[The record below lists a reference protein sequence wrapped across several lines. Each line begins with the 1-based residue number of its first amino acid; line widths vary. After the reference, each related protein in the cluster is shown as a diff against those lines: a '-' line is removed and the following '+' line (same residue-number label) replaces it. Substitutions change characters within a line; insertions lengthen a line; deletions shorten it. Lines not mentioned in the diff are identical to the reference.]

1 MKKTRFSVSSGGG
14 ANLSSLQAFRDC
26 QKNKTCYNS
35 DVLHQHYRKGYMK
48 KQAFTLAE
56 VLITL
61 GIIGVVAAMTMP
73 TLIANHRKQVYV
85 SGLKKGMSTI
95 SNMFQKMIADEEAS
109 GLNSIS
115 LFSDGMCTPGFDFT
129 PGEGCED
136 LYGNTSLFD
145 KLIPKYIKVV
155 KTCTG
160 SECDI
165 KYIDNHLNCD
175 NSGKCSLYKFSYG
188 DSISIPLYASGSGYK
203 GYFSADGIIYYFAFA
218 GFVGSNVSKSGAI
231 SVCMDVNGEKGPN
244 ARGRDLFCLAYCHK
258 LNGKILPRPNYD
270 VCNFSA
276 DEDDYKTY
284 PLYYLMQN
292 GYQMDY

>member
-1 MKKTRFSVSSGGG
+1 
-14 ANLSSLQAFRDC
+14 
-26 QKNKTCYNS
+26 
-35 DVLHQHYRKGYMK
+35 MK

-109 GLNSIS
+109 GLNSTS

-258 LNGKILPRPNYD
+258 LNGKILPRTNHD
-270 VCNFSA
+270 VCNFSV